1 MRLMEIDRRSF
12 VAGLGAGFLTGLA
25 PPKAEALSRGD
36 VLFASAHRQPDQT
49 FAVSIFDESG
59 RVVLSAPLPSR
70 GHAVAICERKGHFIT
85 FARRPDRFAMV
96 LDASGKA
103 EPLVLTSPE
112 GRHYYGHGVYA
123 PDGGLLY
130 ATEQDYEASTGLLG
144 IYDAS
149 SGYERIGEIPTY
161 GVGPH
166 ELVVSVDG
174 RTLIVANGGIK
185 THPDTGREKLNI
197 STMQPNLALIDRET
211 GDLIERFSLPDEL
224 HQLSI
229 RHLDIDKDGTVWF
242 GCQHEGDL
250 GEAPPLVGHMKPGDG
265 LGLLP
270 MPRSLSVR
278 MRNYIGSVAVNNRT
292 GVVATSGPRGDLV
305 LFWDAASGALI
316 NEHVLSDGCGLAVS
330 DESFV
335 MSSGL
340 GRLVHSDPG
349 RLMPKDLAKFPG
361 VAWDNHIA
369 RTSEPVTFQ
378 K

>member
-1 MRLMEIDRRSF
+1 MEIDRRSF
-12 VAGLGAGFLTGLA
+12 VSGLGAGFLTGLA
-25 PPKAEALSRGD
+25 PQAAEALTQGD
-36 VLFASAHRQPDQT
+36 VLFASPHRQPDET
-49 FAVSIFDESG
+49 FAISIFDENG

-70 GHAVAICERKGHFIT
+70 GHAVAICESKGHFIT

-96 LDASGKA
+96 LDVSRQS
-103 EPLVLTSPE
+103 EPILIRAPE

-123 PDGGLLY
+123 RDGALLY

-144 IYDAS
+144 IYDTA

-166 ELVVSVDG
+166 ELIMSGDG
-174 RTLIVANGGIK
+174 RTLIVANGGIR

-197 STMQPNLALIDRET
+197 DTMQPNLALIDRET
-211 GDLIERFSLPDEL
+211 GDLIERLSLPEKL

-229 RHLDIDKDGTVWF
+229 RHLDVDAKGTVWF

-250 GEAPPLVGHMKPGDG
+250 GDGPPLVGYVKPGGD
-265 LGLLP
+265 LRLLS
-270 MPRSLSVR
+270 MPKSLSMR
-278 MRNYIGSVAVNNRT
+278 MQNYVGSVAVNDST

-316 NEHVLSDGCGLAVS
+316 NEHILSDGCGLAAVGS
-330 DESFV
+330 GFV

-340 GRLVHSDPG
+340 GRLVNSDPD
-349 RLMPKDLAKFPG
+349 RLMPKDLEKFPG

-369 RTSEPVTFQ
+369 RASEPITFQ